1 MIKKLQMF
9 GIKGY
14 NLLLEIVKRG
24 ENLTT
29 LKDESFLVLLHP
41 WFFVQHIRQISMMM
55 MTSTYFFS
63 TQLLFHSYYIA
74 FTSPISF
81 HYSSKD
87 SKFIWQGK
95 RTFPL

>member
-24 ENLTT
+24 ENLT

-41 WFFVQHIRQISMMM
+41 WFFVHHI
-55 MTSTYFFS
+55 
-63 TQLLFHSYYIA
+63 
-74 FTSPISF
+74 
-81 HYSSKD
+81 
-87 SKFIWQGK
+87 
-95 RTFPL
+95 

>member
-9 GIKGY
+9 GIKGC

-41 WFFVQHIRQISMMM
+41 RFFVRHI
-55 MTSTYFFS
+55 
-63 TQLLFHSYYIA
+63 
-74 FTSPISF
+74 
-81 HYSSKD
+81 
-87 SKFIWQGK
+87 
-95 RTFPL
+95 

>member
-29 LKDESFLVLLHP
+29 LKDESSLVLLHP
-41 WFFVQHIRQISMMM
+41 RFFVHHI
-55 MTSTYFFS
+55 
-63 TQLLFHSYYIA
+63 
-74 FTSPISF
+74 
-81 HYSSKD
+81 
-87 SKFIWQGK
+87 
-95 RTFPL
+95 